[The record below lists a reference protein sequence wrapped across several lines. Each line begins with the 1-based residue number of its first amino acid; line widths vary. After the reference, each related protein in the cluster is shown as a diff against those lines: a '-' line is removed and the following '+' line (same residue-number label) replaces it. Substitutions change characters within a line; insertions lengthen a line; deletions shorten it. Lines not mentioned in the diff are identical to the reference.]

1 MKGEA
6 MLTET
11 FDWDRMRIFRAV
23 AELGSMSA
31 AAEKLGGSVP
41 TISRR
46 ISELESALRTELLKR
61 STKGIDLT
69 EAGRLLLRHANLMA
83 DIVSAAHDDV
93 SDIDTPNAGPVH
105 IVTCDAL
112 GPYWL
117 ARRQPEFRNRSPGVQ
132 LTLSTSNRPPDLLDN
147 EADIAIQYEPPKRSE
162 LIGRRMGVIHYLC
175 FASREYL
182 DQNGTPTNLSDFH
195 EHRCLLH
202 EGYVNQSNRWADGA
216 ELAKQ
221 LIPFSLVSNSTATLI
236 SSCLAGGGIAVLPSY
251 IAAAFP
257 ALVPLP
263 LPPMASIQFW
273 LGYTERIRRLGR
285 GQVVIEWLRDAFDP
299 SESDWFRETL
309 VRP

>member
-1 MKGEA
+1 
-6 MLTET
+6 MLNET

-46 ISELESALRTELLKR
+46 ISELEHALRTELLKR
-61 STKGIDLT
+61 STRGIDLT

-93 SDIDTPNAGPVH
+93 SDTDTPDAGPVH

-117 ARRQPEFRNRSPGVQ
+117 APRQPDFKIRHPGVE
-132 LTLSTSNRPPDLLDN
+132 LTLSASDRVPDLLDN
-147 EADIAIQYEPPKRSE
+147 EADIAIQYEPPTRSE
-162 LIGRRMGVIHYLC
+162 LICRRLGVVHYLC
-175 FASREYL
+175 FASQDYL
-182 DQNGTPTNLSDFH
+182 DQNGVATSLSDFH

-202 EGYVNQSNRWADGA
+202 EGYTHQSNSWANRA
-216 ELAKQ
+216 ELARQ
-221 LIPFSLVSNSTATLI
+221 LIPFSLVTNCTATLI

-251 IAAAFP
+251 ISTAYP
-257 ALVPLP
+257 ALIPLP
-263 LPPMASIQFW
+263 LPAMASIQFW
-273 LGYTERIRRLGR
+273 LSYTERIRRLGR
-285 GQVVIEWLRDAFDP
+285 GQVAIEWLRQAFDP
-299 SESDWFRETL
+299 SRSDWFRETL

>member
-1 MKGEA
+1 V
-6 MLTET
+6 LNET

-46 ISELESALRTELLKR
+46 ISELEHALRTELLKR
-61 STKGIDLT
+61 STRGIDLT

-93 SDIDTPNAGPVH
+93 KDTDTPDTGPVH

-117 ARRQPEFRNRSPGVQ
+117 APRQPEFKIRHPGVE
-132 LTLSTSNRPPDLLDN
+132 LTLSASDRVPDLLDN
-147 EADIAIQYEPPKRSE
+147 EADIAIQYEPPTRSE
-162 LIGRRMGVIHYLC
+162 LICRRLGVVHYLC
-175 FASREYL
+175 FASQDYL
-182 DQNGTPTNLSDFH
+182 DQNGVATSLSDFH
-195 EHRCLLH
+195 KHRYLLH
-202 EGYVNQSNRWADGA
+202 EGYTHQSKSLANGA
-216 ELAKQ
+216 ELARQ
-221 LIPFSLVSNSTATLI
+221 LIPFSLVTNCTATLI

-251 IAAAFP
+251 ISTAYP
-257 ALVPLP
+257 ALIPLP
-263 LPPMASIQFW
+263 LPAMASIQFW
-273 LGYTERIRRLGR
+273 LSYTERIRRLGR
-285 GQVVIEWLRDAFDP
+285 GQVAIEWLRQAFDP
-299 SESDWFRETL
+299 SKSDWFRQTL